1 MEGRVQLIEG
11 QELTEQHFGRVFL
24 ATLTVSALL
33 LSACSSP
40 VREPEA
46 EATVVASAPVPAEA
60 PPVDPRFAPPP
71 APAPEVTDAVPEAE
85 SHPVE
90 YADLF
95 DRVRAGFALPEEEDV
110 AIDVQMAWYINHPD
124 YMERTFAR
132 GERYLYHI
140 VTELEARQMPLEL
153 ALLPVVESAYEPFG
167 YSRARAS
174 GLWQFI
180 PATGKRFDL
189 KQNWWYD
196 GRRDL
201 LESTRAALDYLQFLH
216 TEFNGDWLLAIAA
229 YNSGEVT
236 VHRAVAENLRR
247 NKPTD
252 FWHLKLPK
260 ETRAY
265 VPKLLAMRRI
275 VAAPE
280 AVGLE
285 FSSIPNEP
293 YFARVETGGQI
304 DLRLAA
310 ELAGVDNEEL
320 AYLNPAFNRWATD
333 PDGPYFLLL
342 PVDTSEQFRGALG
355 QLSREDRVPYTSYE
369 VAAGENLTTFARRC
383 GTTASV
389 VREINNL
396 SSTRIR
402 KGQELLVPAIA
413 GDLHPKMALAAA
425 RVDGRVPQTRGNFH
439 IVRRGESLWSISRST
454 GINVSTLASL
464 NGMAP
469 DDVLS
474 AGKKLRLR
482 GANAAAATYA
492 NQVLTASGDALTYT
506 VRRGDTL
513 YDIAR
518 RFSVS
523 VSQLLNWNGLS
534 KRDALMPGQ
543 RLVMYPTARA
553 KI

>member
-1 MEGRVQLIEG
+1 MD
-11 QELTEQHFGRVFL
+11 
-24 ATLTVSALL
+24 AA
-33 LSACSSP
+33 P
-40 VREPEA
+40 EPE
-46 EATVVASAPVPAEA
+46 S
-60 PPVDPRFAPPP
+60 R
-71 APAPEVTDAVPEAE
+71 
-85 SHPVE
+85 PVE

-95 DRVRAGFALPEEEDV
+95 DRIRAGFALPDEEEV
-110 AIDVQMAWYINHPD
+110 AIDVQEAWYVNHPD

-140 VTELEARQMPLEL
+140 VSELEARQMPLEL
-153 ALLPVVESAYEPFG
+153 ALLPIVESAFEPFG

-180 PATGKRFDL
+180 PATGRRFGL

-201 LESTRAALDYLQFLH
+201 VESTRAALDYLQFLN
-216 TEFNGDWLLAIAA
+216 TEFNGDWLLTIAA

-236 VHRAVAENLRR
+236 VHRAVDENLRR
-247 NKPTD
+247 HKPTD

-265 VPKLLAMRRI
+265 VPKLLAMSRI

-285 FSSIPNEP
+285 FSTIPNEP

-304 DLRLAA
+304 DLKLAA
-310 ELAGVDNEEL
+310 ELAGVDHEEL

-355 QLSREDRVPYTSYE
+355 QLSRDERVPYVSYDVE
-369 VAAGENLTTFARRC
+369 AGENLTSFAKRC
-383 GTTASV
+383 GTSVAV

-396 SSTRIR
+396 TGTKVR
-402 KGQELLVPAIA
+402 KGQTLQVPASG
-413 GDLHPKMALAAA
+413 GDLHPKIALAAA
-425 RVDGRVPQTRGNFH
+425 RVDGRVPPSRGNFH
-439 IVRRGESLWSISRST
+439 IVHRGESLWSIARSN
-454 GINVSTLASL
+454 GINVNTLASL

-482 GANAAAATYA
+482 GKPSYA
-492 NQVLTASGDALTYT
+492 NTNTSQVLTAMGDAMTYT

-523 VSQLLNWNGLS
+523 VTQLLNWNGLS
-534 KRDALMPGQ
+534 KSDSLMPGQ
-543 RLVMYPTARA
+543 RLVMYVTGRVRT
-553 KI
+553 

>member
-1 MEGRVQLIEG
+1 
-11 QELTEQHFGRVFL
+11 
-24 ATLTVSALL
+24 
-33 LSACSSP
+33 
-40 VREPEA
+40 
-46 EATVVASAPVPAEA
+46 
-60 PPVDPRFAPPP
+60 
-71 APAPEVTDAVPEAE
+71 
-85 SHPVE
+85 
-90 YADLF
+90 
-95 DRVRAGFALPEEEDV
+95 
-110 AIDVQMAWYINHPD
+110 
-124 YMERTFAR
+124 
-132 GERYLYHI
+132 
-140 VTELEARQMPLEL
+140 
-153 ALLPVVESAYEPFG
+153 
-167 YSRARAS
+167 
-174 GLWQFI
+174 
-180 PATGKRFDL
+180 
-189 KQNWWYD
+189 
-196 GRRDL
+196 
-201 LESTRAALDYLQFLH
+201 
-216 TEFNGDWLLAIAA
+216 
-229 YNSGEVT
+229 
-236 VHRAVAENLRR
+236 
-247 NKPTD
+247 
-252 FWHLKLPK
+252 
-260 ETRAY
+260 
-265 VPKLLAMRRI
+265 MRRI

-369 VAAGENLTTFARRC
+369 VAAGENLTTFAKRC
-383 GTTASV
+383 GTTPSV
-389 VREINNL
+389 VKEINNL
-396 SSTRIR
+396 SSTKIK

-413 GDLHPKMALAAA
+413 GDLHPKIALAAA
-425 RVDGRVPQTRGNFH
+425 RVDGRAPATRGNFH

-454 GINVSTLASL
+454 GINVNTLASL

-482 GANAAAATYA
+482 GANAAATTYA
-492 NQVLTASGDALTYT
+492 SQVNQLTASGDALTYT

-523 VSQLLNWNGLS
+523 VSQLLSWNGLS
-534 KRDALMPGQ
+534 KSDSLMPGQ

>member
-1 MEGRVQLIEG
+1 
-11 QELTEQHFGRVFL
+11 LTEQHFRRVFL
-24 ATLTVSALL
+24 ATLTTLPLL
-33 LSACSSP
+33 LCACSGT
-40 VREPEA
+40 VREPEPKAAVVA
-46 EATVVASAPVPAEA
+46 EAAATTPPADYQ
-60 PPVDPRFAPPP
+60 PPADPRFALPPQVI
-71 APAPEVTDAVPEAE
+71 AGAEAMAAASAQE
-85 SHPVE
+85 PRAVE

-95 DRVRAGFALPEEEDV
+95 DRIRSGFTLPDEEEV
-110 AIDVQMAWYINHPD
+110 AIDVQMAWYVNHPD

-132 GERYLYHI
+132 SQRYLYHI
-140 VTELEARQMPLEL
+140 VSELEARHMPREL
-153 ALLPVVESAYEPFG
+153 ALLPVVESAFEPFG

-180 PATGKRFDL
+180 PATGVRFGL

-201 LESTRAALDYLQFLH
+201 IESTRAALDYLQFLN

-229 YNSGEVT
+229 YNSGELN
-236 VHRAVAENLRR
+236 VHRAVEENLRH

-275 VAAPE
+275 VANPG

-285 FSSIPNEP
+285 FSAIPNEP

-304 DLRLAA
+304 DLKLAA
-310 ELAGVDNEEL
+310 EIAGVENEEL

-333 PDGPYFLLL
+333 PEGPHYLLL
-342 PVDTSEQFRGALG
+342 PVDNSEGFRDALA
-355 QLSREDRVPYTSYE
+355 QVPTADRVPYASYDVE
-369 VAAGENLTTFARRC
+369 AGENLTAFAKRC
-383 GTTASV
+383 GTTVAV
-389 VREINNL
+389 VRQINGL
-396 SSTRIR
+396 TGTRV
-402 KGQELLVPAIA
+402 KTGQTLQVPASEGA
-413 GDLHPKMALAAA
+413 LHPKIALAAA
-425 RVDGRVPQTRGNFH
+425 RVDGRAPANRGNFH
-439 IVRRGESLWSISRST
+439 IVRRGESLWSIARSS
-454 GINVSTLASL
+454 GMSVNKLASI

-469 DDVLS
+469 GDTLS

-482 GANAAAATYA
+482 GSGSSSPTTGATVLAAMGEAM
-492 NQVLTASGDALTYT
+492 TYT

-513 YDIAR
+513 YEIAR

-523 VSQLLNWNGLS
+523 VAQLLNWNGLS
-534 KRDALMPGQ
+534 KHDALMPGQ
-543 RLVMYPTARA
+543 RLVMYVTGRART
-553 KI
+553 